1 MNTEYER
8 LGDEIKRA
16 LTGFKLEQRRTGE
29 RFGDIEEIFSKGTL
43 LVRVVSDMGKL
54 GVDIGSLDVP
64 GEWFDLQYVMPLV
77 KGESV
82 APPYAPERLLE
93 FLGQTLPLV
102 QKAMSAPEAAA
113 FTDKVREARAKR
125 AKERFG

>member
-16 LTGFKLEQRRTGE
+16 LTGFKLEQRRAGE

-43 LVRVVSDMGKL
+43 LVRVVSDRGKL

-64 GEWFDLQYVMPLV
+64 GEWFDLQYVMPLLN
-77 KGESV
+77 GEPV
-82 APPYAPERLLE
+82 APPYTPERQLG
-93 FLGQTLPLV
+93 FLQGALPLV
-102 QKAMSAPEAAA
+102 QRAMSAPDAAA
-113 FTDKVREARAKR
+113 FTERVREARAKR
-125 AKERFG
+125 ARERFG